1 MLFEHFE
8 GYDIQKVRKES
19 KEEGRDLLLIKQVHK
34 KMEKGQVAD
43 DIADDLVADVK
54 SVQEIIEAIDSLKER
69 NEEYDDE
76 KVLTIWKQLVASAS
90 L

>member
-1 MLFEHFE
+1 
-8 GYDIQKVRKES
+8 
-19 KEEGRDLLLIKQVHK
+19 
-34 KMEKGQVAD
+34 MEKGQVAD